1 MSKTQL
7 LRIPF
12 YQLVA
17 IVALFS
23 NSLIAQESVTKTEP
37 IQPEQVAP
45 ETSVMDSQSSVIDR
59 QLRPYSA
66 ALGLGSPDLFSL
78 QVSYELPYRSRIV
91 LGSSLAFPY
100 PVTIVAPADEEV
112 IKSRLKAGTPETDYE
127 TTIKYYRNIFANVV
141 WHPFERKGLYALGGL
156 GYRKMHVETNG
167 RADLFVCLVTA
178 EIPCNKERET
188 FPSLSVIELSAT
200 IETVAY
206 NFRLAGGWVYEWS
219 NNVYLDWTIFGLVI
233 SKPVRQSIGIR
244 SKLETEQTIEEANEI
259 LSEMESYLA
268 SKEQSIRS
276 RVVTNV
282 EKLDRLPL
290 PYTALTVGYQ
300 F

>member
-1 MSKTQL
+1 MTYSTL
-7 LRIPF
+7 FERRFSRII
-12 YQLVA
+12 LTTTL
-17 IVALFS
+17 ITS
-23 NSLIAQESVTKTEP
+23 NLNAQESAKEDAPAQTDQMQITDAHASEP
-37 IQPEQVAP
+37 KVF
-45 ETSVMDSQSSVIDR
+45 DR
-59 QLRPYSA
+59 ALSPYSVA
-66 ALGLGSPDLFSL
+66 FGLGSPDLFSL
-78 QVSYELPYRSRIV
+78 QFSYDLPYRTRV
-91 LGSSLAFPY
+91 VFGTSLPFAY
-100 PVTIVAPADEEV
+100 PVTIVAPPDEEV

-127 TTIKYYRNIFANVV
+127 TTIRYYRNVFANLM

-156 GYRKMHVETNG
+156 GYRKMHVETSG
-167 RADLFVCLVTA
+167 EADLFVCLVTA
-178 EIPCNKERET
+178 EIPCNKENET
-188 FPSLSVIELSAT
+188 FPSRSIIDLSAT

-206 NFRLAGGWVYEWS
+206 NFRVAGGWVYEYS
-219 NNVYLDWTIFGLVI
+219 NNLYLDWTIFGLVL
-233 SKPVRQSIGIR
+233 SKPVRQSIGIS

-290 PYTALTVGYQ
+290 PYTALTLGYQ